1 MNEYIVLKAF
11 EQYAI
16 GDTVA
21 LNARQA
27 KYLLLN
33 SSVALKAKEPA
44 PDVPKK
50 AQAKAE

>member
-1 MNEYIVLKAF
+1 MNEYIVLQAY
-11 EQYAI
+11 EQHTI
-16 GDTVA
+16 GDTVS

-33 SSVALKAKEPA
+33 GSVQLKAKEPV

>member
-1 MNEYIVLKAF
+1 MNKYIVLKAF
-11 EQYAI
+11 EQHTV
-16 GDTVA
+16 GDTVS

-27 KYLLLN
+27 KYLVLN
-33 SSVALKAKEPA
+33 GSVALKAKESA

>member
-1 MNEYIVLKAF
+1 MNDYLVLQAY
-11 EQYAI
+11 EQHSV
-16 GDTVA
+16 GDTVS

-33 SSVALKAKEPA
+33 GSVQLKAKEPA
-44 PDVPKK
+44 PEAPKK